1 MYVHFLSLSPRPL
14 LTSDSIQVQDIV
26 VGNKQFGDGAM
37 PSDLASILLNDDVD
51 LTKLGEE
58 AAANPHATA
67 ASVAA
72 SKQKE
77 HRPLVPRIP
86 LDAWNDDGD
95 DFFGHTAA
103 PNASGVTF
111 QDGTAPGTPQPLAPT
126 DAPVKKKRG
135 RKPSHKKKAGPATG
149 DALNLGG
156 E

>member
-1 MYVHFLSLSPRPL
+1 MPWYYVTYSQVLP
-14 LTSDSIQVQDIV
+14 TQVQDIV

-51 LTKLGEE
+51 ITKLGEE
-58 AAANPHATA
+58 SAANPNAGTT
-67 ASVAA
+67 V

-86 LDAWNDDGD
+86 LDAWNDEGD
-95 DFFGHTAA
+95 DFFGHTAMPA
-103 PNASGVTF
+103 VTF
-111 QDGTAPGTPQPLAPT
+111 QDGTTPGTPQPLAPT

-135 RKPSHKKKAGPATG
+135 RKPNQKKKAEVAAG
-149 DALNLGG
+149 DAPRPAG